1 MNADPYSTRQR
12 ERDSQYRREYAAWV
26 NSLSEEERRQLK
38 EQGLDV
44 PSIPG
49 AASGMADAASSSRAR
64 CEAADIEEVDE
75 NGEPPADHE
84 EQAQAGTAREQASS
98 GPEAPQ
104 LADAESIHDLLRR
117 LVGELVCQDN
127 AKLSLECLA
136 LVTGLTYEGASMTE
150 IAARYGV
157 TRAAVSKRCVE
168 LTTALNLN
176 PSRAMRT
183 RKARQSYRQS
193 RTLHLRS
200 HA

>member
-1 MNADPYSTRQR
+1 MNADPYSSRQR
-12 ERDSQYRREYAAWV
+12 ERDSQYRREYAIWV
-26 NSLSEEERRQLK
+26 NSLSEEERRKLQ

-75 NGEPPADHE
+75 NDGPPGDNEEPME
-84 EQAQAGTAREQASS
+84 AGTPCEQPSS

-150 IAARYGV
+150 IAARHGV

-168 LTTALNLN
+168 LTTALNLM